1 MIEKI
6 AAIAAVA
13 MYILIT
19 LGMTLVIADIIAE
32 KKHRKK
38 VHKELLKR
46 ALDNECFAGEELIR
60 EADMLMHDE
69 DESEIARD
77 FARRVYLIGR
87 TAREAKMEQEE
98 E

>member
-1 MIEKI
+1 MLERI
-6 AAIAAVA
+6 AAIAAIA

-19 LGMTLVIADIIAE
+19 LGMALVIIDIISE
-32 KKHRKK
+32 RKHRKK
-38 VHKELLKR
+38 VHKEILKR

-87 TAREAKMEQEE
+87 TAQEAKTEQEE

>member
-1 MIEKI
+1 MLEKI

-19 LGMTLVIADIIAE
+19 LGMALIITDIIAE

-38 VHKELLKR
+38 VHEELLKR

-87 TAREAKMEQEE
+87 TAQEAKKETEE